1 MIKFNTRFAPS
12 PNGYL
17 HLGHAYSALVAS
29 KLAQISGGKFFIRIE
44 DIDLGRCKKEYE
56 ENIYKDLNWLEI
68 KYEENII
75 KQSECFDNYER
86 YVKKLRDLNI
96 IYPCWASRSEIKK
109 TILKKS
115 SSKSSWPID
124 PDGQYIYPE
133 IYKNISKAERSNLML
148 SGSKFSWRLNV
159 KKAMNFAQ
167 EKLGNKIFFEELGLE
182 PKGKRILEPNL
193 YGDFI
198 IARKEI
204 PTSYHLSVTVDDAE
218 QGINLV
224 TRGLDIYP
232 ATSIHR
238 LLQIILN
245 LPETKWYHHNLL
257 REDSGEKLS
266 KTNKSTSIK
275 SLRDKKIKKDE
286 IFSLIKVIEPF
297 PDEV

>member
-17 HLGHAYSALVAS
+17 HLGHAYSASVAS

-86 YVKKLRDLNI
+86 YVKKLRDLNL

-115 SSKSSWPID
+115 SSKSSWPVD

-245 LPETKWYHHNLL
+245 LPETKWYQHNLL

-286 IFSLIKVIEPF
+286 IFSLIKAIEPF

>member
-86 YVKKLRDLNI
+86 YVKKLRDLNL

-115 SSKSSWPID
+115 SSKSSWPVD

-167 EKLGNKIFFEELGLE
+167 EKFGNKIFFEELGLE

-286 IFSLIKVIEPF
+286 IFSLIKAIEPF

>member
-17 HLGHAYSALVAS
+17 HLGHAYSASVAS

-86 YVKKLRDLNI
+86 YVKKLRDLNL

-115 SSKSSWPID
+115 SSKSSWPVD

-167 EKLGNKIFFEELGLE
+167 EKLGNKIFFKELGLE

-286 IFSLIKVIEPF
+286 IFSLIKAIEPF

>member
-17 HLGHAYSALVAS
+17 HLGHVYSASVAS

-86 YVKKLRDLNI
+86 YVKKLRDLNL

-286 IFSLIKVIEPF
+286 IFSLIKAIEPF

>member
-86 YVKKLRDLNI
+86 YVKKLRDLNL

-124 PDGQYIYPE
+124 PDGQYIYPQ

-286 IFSLIKVIEPF
+286 IFSLIKAIEPF

>member
-17 HLGHAYSALVAS
+17 HLGHVYSASVAS

-86 YVKKLRDLNI
+86 YVKKLRDLNL

-115 SSKSSWPID
+115 SSKTSWPID

-286 IFSLIKVIEPF
+286 IFSLIKAIEPF

>member
-17 HLGHAYSALVAS
+17 HLGHAYSASVAS

-86 YVKKLRDLNI
+86 YVKKLRDLNL

-167 EKLGNKIFFEELGLE
+167 EKLGNKIFFKELGLE

-286 IFSLIKVIEPF
+286 IFSLIKAIEPF

>member
-1 MIKFNTRFAPS
+1 M
-12 PNGYL
+12 
-17 HLGHAYSALVAS
+17 
-29 KLAQISGGKFFIRIE
+29 AQISGGKFFIRIE

-86 YVKKLRDLNI
+86 YVKKLRDLNL

-286 IFSLIKVIEPF
+286 IFSLIKAIEPF

>member
-17 HLGHAYSALVAS
+17 HLGHAYSASVAS

-86 YVKKLRDLNI
+86 YVKKLRDLNL

-115 SSKSSWPID
+115 SSKSPWPID

-286 IFSLIKVIEPF
+286 IFSLIKAIEPF

>member
-17 HLGHAYSALVAS
+17 HLGHAYSASVAS

-56 ENIYKDLNWLEI
+56 ENIYKDLHWLEI

-86 YVKKLRDLNI
+86 YVKKLRDLNL

-115 SSKSSWPID
+115 SSKSSWPVD

-286 IFSLIKVIEPF
+286 IFSLIKAIEPF

>member
-86 YVKKLRDLNI
+86 YVKKLRDLNL

-167 EKLGNKIFFEELGLE
+167 EKFGNKIFFEELGLE

-286 IFSLIKVIEPF
+286 IFSLIKAIEPF

>member
-1 MIKFNTRFAPS
+1 MIKYNTRFAPS

-17 HLGHAYSALVAS
+17 HLGHAYSALISS
-29 KLAQISGGKFFIRIE
+29 KLARKSGGKFFIRIE

-56 ENIYKDLNWLEI
+56 ESIYKDLSWLEI
-68 KYEENII
+68 KYEKNII
-75 KQSECFDNYER
+75 KQSECFDKYER
-86 YVKKLRDLNI
+86 FIKRLRDLNL

-109 TILKKS
+109 FIL
-115 SSKSSWPID
+115 SKSINKTSWPID
-124 PDGQYIYPE
+124 PDGQYIYPK
-133 IYKNISKAERSNLML
+133 IYKDISKAERSNLML
-148 SGSKFSWRLNV
+148 SGLDFSWRLDIE
-159 KKAMNFAQ
+159 KAMSFAQ
-167 EKLGNKIFFEELGLE
+167 EKLGNKIFFEEIGLE

-204 PTSYHLSVTVDDAE
+204 PTSYHLSVIIDDAE
-218 QGINLV
+218 QDINLV

-245 LPETKWYHHNLL
+245 LPETQWYHHNLL
-257 REDSGEKLS
+257 REDSGRKLS

-275 SLRDKKIKKDE
+275 SLRERKIKKDE
-286 IFSLIKVIEPF
+286 IFSLIKSNEAF
-297 PDEV
+297 PDEI

>member
-86 YVKKLRDLNI
+86 YVKKLRDLNL

-115 SSKSSWPID
+115 SSKTSWPID

-286 IFSLIKVIEPF
+286 IFSLIKAIEPF

>member
-1 MIKFNTRFAPS
+1 MIKYNTRFAPS
-12 PNGYL
+12 PNGFL
-17 HLGHAYSALVAS
+17 HLGHAYSALIS
-29 KLAQISGGKFFIRIE
+29 SELARKSGGKFFIRIE
-44 DIDLGRCKKEYE
+44 DIDLGRCKKEFE

-68 KYEENII
+68 KYEKNII
-75 KQSECFDNYER
+75 KQSECFNRYEK
-86 YVKKLRDLNI
+86 YIKKLRDLNL

-109 TILKKS
+109 FIL
-115 SSKSSWPID
+115 SKSNSKSLWPID
-124 PDGQYIYPE
+124 PDGQYIYPQ

-148 SGSKFSWRLNV
+148 SGSNFSWRLNV
-159 KKAMNFAQ
+159 EKAMNFAQ
-167 EKLGNKIFFEELGLE
+167 EKFGNKIFFEELGLE
-182 PKGKRILEPNL
+182 PKGNRILEPNL

-245 LPETKWYHHNLL
+245 LPETQWYHHNLL
-257 REDSGEKLS
+257 RENNGEKLS

-275 SLRDKKIKKDE
+275 SLREKKIKKDE
-286 IFSLIKVIEPF
+286 IFSLIKSIEAF
-297 PDEV
+297 PDEL

>member
-17 HLGHAYSALVAS
+17 HLGHAYSASVAS

-86 YVKKLRDLNI
+86 YVKKLRDLNL

-286 IFSLIKVIEPF
+286 IFSLIKAIEPF